1 MKAMLLALA
10 LACGSAHAQEDPGMA
25 AQQAA
30 QAAEQANQQA
40 IQSMQAAQQA
50 AQQNMQQAMDA
61 SRNAV
66 QNSGPVIA
74 YAIPPTFSV
83 KAGAVTQGT
92 TVRLQSSTHYA
103 AIYFTTNGW
112 MPTTSSRRYKG
123 PITIH
128 STTLLQAIAVAPNIR
143 NSLVARAQYNVP
155 GDQPAVPPLSL
166 SADGVLHAG
175 ARLHLVTASTV
186 SSKTAQVGDPLSL
199 QLDQD
204 VKAGDT
210 IVVPKGNPVEA
221 RITQSDPSGR
231 AGTPGDLSFEVHSLT
246 VRGTQVALNGGE
258 SLEGANHYSK
268 AHSFLLIP
276 VVGLVGTVAVHGDEA
291 EIKPGMRLTA
301 TVAADTPLQP

>member
-92 TVRLQSSTHYA
+92 TVRLQSSTNYA

-112 MPTTSSRRYKG
+112 MPTTSS
-123 PITIH
+123 
-128 STTLLQAIAVAPNIR
+128 
-143 NSLVARAQYNVP
+143 
-155 GDQPAVPPLSL
+155 
-166 SADGVLHAG
+166 
-175 ARLHLVTASTV
+175 
-186 SSKTAQVGDPLSL
+186 
-199 QLDQD
+199 
-204 VKAGDT
+204 
-210 IVVPKGNPVEA
+210 
-221 RITQSDPSGR
+221 
-231 AGTPGDLSFEVHSLT
+231 
-246 VRGTQVALNGGE
+246 
-258 SLEGANHYSK
+258 
-268 AHSFLLIP
+268 
-276 VVGLVGTVAVHGDEA
+276 
-291 EIKPGMRLTA
+291 
-301 TVAADTPLQP
+301 PLQGPDYHPLHYAFTGHRRRPQHAQQPGRPGAIQRSR